1 MRRQGEHCA
10 CCTCNTVFDTKFDVV
25 FDVSG
30 VGGGWFYARFDTGFD
45 ASPSCR
51 ELDARFHARFDANLL
66 GSNAN

>member
-1 MRRQGEHCA
+1 M
-10 CCTCNTVFDTKFDVV
+10 FDTKFDVV